1 MSERHQKKD
10 ILTLFLSFLK
20 IGAFTFGGGYAMLAL
35 LENEFVSVK
44 KWLTREEFLDMTAIA
59 ESTPGPV
66 AINSATFIG
75 HKIAGVAG
83 SAAATLGVVLPSF
96 VIIFVISLFFD
107 TFMSFTYVQYAFRGI
122 RVCVVYLIFNAGL
135 KLLRSLKPQPLN
147 IVIISAVCAVMILC
161 SIFAVS
167 FSSILAIALSG
178 LVGLAVWGVRQL
190 RGKERSE

>member
-1 MSERHQKKD
+1 
-10 ILTLFLSFLK
+10 
-20 IGAFTFGGGYAMLAL
+20 MLAL

-96 VIIFVISLFFD
+96 VIIYLISLFFD
-107 TFMSFTYVQYAFRGI
+107 AFMGFTYVQYAFRGI

-135 KLLRSLKPQPLN
+135 KLLKSLKPRPIN
-147 IVIISAVCAVMILC
+147 IAIILAVCAVMIIC
-161 SIFAVS
+161 SLLSAG
-167 FSSILAIALSG
+167 FSSILAILACG
-178 LVGLAVWGVRQL
+178 IVGLAVWACGLAR
-190 RGKERSE
+190 RGKEGGK